1 MSPSDRCTLHLPLSL
16 FSHRHRP
23 RVSSCIAHLLLGAK
37 AKVEDT
43 LSTLNLFRPFT
54 VNSYLTLFTYCFDWK
69 YCRMSKSMANGSSA
83 GDDKG
88 ASTIPRVAQIWRYV
102 YHAVP
107 KVNFPFTNLP
117 MSFSLASAAFLFT
130 LRMMTEPLL
139 ISVFHWPEG
148 ATPTKESAA
157 SMVSICHSSLLCLG
171 LIVSFQTQTYRPS
184 QKLVEA
190 PLWWQEF
197 VDALI
202 QFCTGYMIYDAIFNV
217 ILLRWSPGDRLPT
230 FGLDDYLF
238 LGHHIVTSTYMI
250 STRVIKAGHMSAMMC
265 MLLGELTNPLH
276 NLYMISNNALTLD
289 NNCCNG
295 ELSQQLFTI
304 ISVSF
309 AAMYFF
315 FRVLFAPF
323 FFLHITYDLL
333 ITKQGRT
340 NIPLALNIFWNL
352 MIWAVVFGSISWI
365 QKCLGILVDFASVSA
380 GVAAVA
386 KEEL

>member
-1 MSPSDRCTLHLPLSL
+1 
-16 FSHRHRP
+16 
-23 RVSSCIAHLLLGAK
+23 
-37 AKVEDT
+37 
-43 LSTLNLFRPFT
+43 
-54 VNSYLTLFTYCFDWK
+54 
-69 YCRMSKSMANGSSA
+69 MSKSMAKKGSDE
-83 GDDKG
+83 GG
-88 ASTIPRVAQIWRYV
+88 GPIPRVAQIWRNV

-130 LRMMTEPLL
+130 LRMATEPLL
-139 ISVFHWPEG
+139 TSVFHWPEG
-148 ATPTKESAA
+148 ATPTKEAAA

-202 QFCTGYMIYDAIFNV
+202 QFCTGYMIYDAIYNV
-217 ILLRWSPGDRLPT
+217 ILLRWSPGDLLPT
-230 FGLDDYLF
+230 FGPDDYLF

-276 NLYMISNNALTLD
+276 NMYMISNVALTLD
-289 NNCCNG
+289 CCNG
-295 ELSQQLFTI
+295 DLSQQLFAI

-340 NIPLALNIFWNL
+340 NIPLTLNIFWNL

-365 QKCLGILVDFASVSA
+365 QKCLGILVDFASSA
-380 GVAAVA
+380 GA